1 MTQAASTIA
10 SQIVPLND
18 EQMVLPNTAIAEI
31 IDFSQLAAV
40 PSAVRKRPEWLLGM
54 LAWRGLSVPVIAF
67 ETMLGGEYAEPGPRT
82 RLAVL
87 NVVTGVPG
95 VPFIAVPTRTIPQ
108 LMQIDQSA
116 ISVVEEPGEMH
127 PAVACH
133 VVIAGKTAII
143 PNLDEIERQVAET
156 FAITPPAGTKKKA
169 AKKK

>member
-10 SQIVPLND
+10 SPIVPLNN

-31 IDFSQLAAV
+31 IGFSELAAV
-40 PSAVRKRPEWLLGM
+40 PSAVQNRPEWLLGM
-54 LAWRGLSVPVIAF
+54 LAWRGLSIPVIAF
-67 ETMLGGEYAEPGPRT
+67 ETMLGGQYAEPGPRT

-116 ISVVEEPGEMH
+116 ISVVEEPGEMP

-143 PNLDEIERQVAET
+143 PDLDEVERLVAET
-156 FAITPPAGTKKKA
+156 FGMAPPAGTKKKA
-169 AKKK
+169 AKNK